1 MGVKNDRKAT
11 QDNLLET
18 DGSLTSFQFLLRF
31 QLVVQST
38 ACTPMTRI
46 TCRTKGLPYPID
58 DITESGKEHNDQ
70 DNVLPHTDLLSI
82 SDRRV

>member
-1 MGVKNDRKAT
+1 MDVKNDRKGT

-18 DGSLTSFQFLLRF
+18 DGSLTSFQFLLRL

-46 TCRTKGLPYPID
+46 TCRTKGLPDPIAY
-58 DITESGKEHNDQ
+58 ITQGGKEHNAQ

>member
-1 MGVKNDRKAT
+1 MDVKNDRKAT

-18 DGSLTSFQFLLRF
+18 DGSLTSFQFLLRL

-58 DITESGKEHNDQ
+58 DITESGKKHNDQ